1 MAICCTVSRERVLLT
16 GDEGTGTLAAVRGLR
31 AAGHEPW
38 LAVSRDGT
46 YAARSRAAAGVLRV
60 PDAKDEPVRHA
71 VAVANEALRLQVAA
85 VLPGTEGSLR
95 ALTGSESLFREI
107 PVGTTPADAL
117 ERATDKATLARFAA
131 TAGLESPA
139 SHEVVDGT
147 LPEDLE
153 FPVIAKP
160 VASVA
165 PEGDVYR
172 SHDVHRVESG
182 AALRRVVASGGR
194 WLIQPYI
201 AGTLGA
207 IGGVAW
213 EGRLVCASHQVSPR
227 IWPVSRGISSYAVT
241 VEPNRA
247 LEDGVAR
254 LLELVGWSG
263 VFGVQFIHSKGRSFV
278 IDLNP
283 RIYGST
289 ALAIRAGHNLPAI
302 WTDLLLGR
310 DPKPGPYRVGVRYRV
325 EEDDIR
331 AIIRT
336 RDWRGLIPRRD
347 TVHGVFDRSDPLP
360 SLESLRKLLPF

>member
-1 MAICCTVSRERVLLT
+1 MGRERVLLT

-31 AAGHEPW
+31 AAGYEPW
-38 LAVSRDGT
+38 LAVSRDRT

-60 PDAKDEPVRHA
+60 PDAKDDPVQHA
-71 VAVANEALRLQVAA
+71 VTVANEAARLAVAA

-95 ALTGSESLFREI
+95 ALTGRESLFRDI
-107 PVGTTPADAL
+107 PVGTNPEDAL

-139 SHEVVDGT
+139 THELEGELPDG
-147 LPEDLE
+147 LE

-160 VASVA
+160 VASVMQ
-165 PEGDVYR
+165 EGDVYL
-172 SHDVHRVESG
+172 SLDVHRVETAEELKRIVG
-182 AALRRVVASGGR
+182 SGGR
-194 WLIQPYI
+194 WLVQPYI
-201 AGTLGA
+201 TGTLGA

-227 IWPVSRGISSYAVT
+227 IWPVQRGISSYAVT
-241 VEPNRA
+241 VPRNAA
-247 LEDGVAR
+247 LEEGVAK
-254 LLELVGWSG
+254 LMELVGWSG

-289 ALAIRAGHNLPAI
+289 ALAIKAGHNLPAI
-302 WTDLLLGR
+302 WADLLLGG
-310 DPKPGPYRVGVRYRV
+310 DPQPGPYRVGVRYRV

-331 AIIRT
+331 AIVKL
-336 RDWRGLIPRRD
+336 RDWRGLIPRGD
-347 TVHGVFDRSDPLP
+347 TVYGVFDPRDPMP

>member
-1 MAICCTVSRERVLLT
+1 MLLT

-31 AAGHEPW
+31 AAGYAPW
-38 LAVSRDGT
+38 LAVSRSGT
-46 YAARSRAAAGVLRV
+46 YAARSRAVAGVLRV

-71 VAVANEALRLQVAA
+71 VAVANEALRLEVSA

-95 ALTGSESLFREI
+95 ALTGRENLFRDV
-107 PVGTTPADAL
+107 PVGTNPAEAL

-139 SHEVVDGT
+139 SHEVVDGA
-147 LPEDLE
+147 LPEGLE

-160 VASVA
+160 VASVM
-165 PEGDVYR
+165 PEGERYL
-172 SHDVHRVESG
+172 SLDVHRVENVQS
-182 AALRRVVASGGR
+182 LRRIVSGGGR
-194 WLIQPYI
+194 WLVQPYV

-207 IGGVAW
+207 VGGVAW

-227 IWPVSRGISSYAVT
+227 IWPVARGISSYAVT
-241 VEPNRA
+241 VAPNRT
-247 LEDGVAR
+247 LEEGVSR

-302 WTDLLLGR
+302 WADLLVGR
-310 DPKPGPYRVGVRYRV
+310 DPHPGPYRVGTRYRV

-331 AIIRT
+331 AILKT

-347 TVHGVFDRSDPLP
+347 TVHGVFDRSDPMP

>member
-1 MAICCTVSRERVLLT
+1 MAREAVLLT

-31 AAGHEPW
+31 AAGFEPW
-38 LAVSRDGT
+38 VAVSRDRT

-71 VAVANEALRLQVAA
+71 VAVANEALRLDAAA

-95 ALTGSESLFREI
+95 ALTGSEGLFGDI
-107 PVGTTPADAL
+107 PVGTSTSEAL
-117 ERATDKATLARFAA
+117 ERATDKATLSRFAS

-139 SHEVVDGT
+139 THEIENGS
-147 LPEDLE
+147 LPDDLE
-153 FPVIAKP
+153 FPLIVKP
-160 VASVA
+160 VASVV
-165 PEGDVYR
+165 PDGEVYR
-172 SHDVHRVESG
+172 SHEVHRVES
-182 AALRRVVASGGR
+182 ADHLRRVVEAGGR
-194 WLIQPYI
+194 WLVQPYVT
-201 AGTLGA
+201 GTLGA

-213 EGRLVCASHQVSPR
+213 EGRVVSASHQISPR
-227 IWPVSRGISSYAVT
+227 IWPVARGISSYAVT
-241 VEPNRA
+241 VEPNHA

-254 LLELVGWSG
+254 LIELVGWSG

-289 ALAIRAGHNLPAI
+289 ALAIKAGHNLPAI

-310 DPKPGPYRVGVRYRV
+310 EPRPGPYKIGVRYRV

-331 AIIRT
+331 AILAR
-336 RDWRGLIPRRD
+336 RDWRGLIPHRD
-347 TVHGVFDRSDPLP
+347 TVHGVFDPRDPMP
-360 SLESLRKLLPF
+360 SIESLRKLLHF